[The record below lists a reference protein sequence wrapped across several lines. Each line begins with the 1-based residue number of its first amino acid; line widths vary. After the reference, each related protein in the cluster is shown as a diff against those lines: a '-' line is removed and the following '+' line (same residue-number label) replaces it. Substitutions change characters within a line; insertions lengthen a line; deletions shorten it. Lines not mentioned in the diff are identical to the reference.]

1 MDQHVEAIYQR
12 GKLHLLKP
20 LKGLKEN
27 STVLVTVS
35 SLGQHPLARF
45 AGALSHE
52 EADEMMRLIEA
63 EFEKD
68 EPNAW

>member
-1 MDQHVEAIYQR
+1 MGQQVTAIYRR

-20 LKGLKEN
+20 IKGLKEN

-35 SLGQHPLARF
+35 SLEQHPLARF

-52 EADEMMRLIEA
+52 EADAMMRLIEA
-63 EFEKD
+63 EFEQI
-68 EPNAW
+68 EPNDW